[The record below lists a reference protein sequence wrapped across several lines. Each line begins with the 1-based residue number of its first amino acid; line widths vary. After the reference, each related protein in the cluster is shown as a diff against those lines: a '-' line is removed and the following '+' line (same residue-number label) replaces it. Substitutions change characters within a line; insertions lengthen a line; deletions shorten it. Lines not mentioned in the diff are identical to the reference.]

1 MQSVAI
7 LLFVLVTVFLVYQKY
22 FAKRYAPI
30 TYPYKKVGNLMSG
43 PEVAFY
49 NALITAVDNRALVFA
64 KVHMADVLMPAPNKD
79 KKKWLAAFN
88 RIARKHL
95 DFVICRPGTLEVLC
109 IIEFDN
115 GKELNKTKAEREKL
129 LMHVCKTSGI
139 PLIGANE
146 KYAYQVGRLRKV
158 LAEYVDT
165 IDIEPEV
172 RFCKECQSPMV
183 VKVGV
188 QGPHKGKRYYACS
201 RYPNCRHTEDFIEEI
216 NWS

>member
-95 DFVICRPGTLEVLC
+95 DFVVCRPGTLEVLC

-115 GKELNKTKAEREKL
+115 GKELNKTKAERKVTDARL
-129 LMHVCKTSGI
+129 QNVGHTFNRRQQKVRLSSRKIKKGTS
-139 PLIGANE
+139 
-146 KYAYQVGRLRKV
+146 
-158 LAEYVDT
+158 
-165 IDIEPEV
+165 
-172 RFCKECQSPMV
+172 
-183 VKVGV
+183 
-188 QGPHKGKRYYACS
+188 
-201 RYPNCRHTEDFIEEI
+201 
-216 NWS
+216 